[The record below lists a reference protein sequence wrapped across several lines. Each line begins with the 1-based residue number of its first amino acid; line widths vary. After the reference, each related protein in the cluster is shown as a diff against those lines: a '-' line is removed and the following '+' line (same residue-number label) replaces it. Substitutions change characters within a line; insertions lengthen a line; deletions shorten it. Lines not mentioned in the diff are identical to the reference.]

1 MAELKPRRWTRKQK
15 RLAAVLGLVAGLGI
29 SASLVLS
36 AFSDNLVFFHS
47 PSDVVEKQLPV
58 DKLFRIGGLVAEGS
72 VRKDGLTTEF
82 SVTDLRHTVVVR
94 YTGILPDLFRE
105 GQGVVAN
112 GRLDA
117 RGQFVASEVLAKH
130 DENYMPPE
138 VADALKK
145 SGQWHEKPGDHNKL
159 ARPPG
164 S

>member
-1 MAELKPRRWTRKQK
+1 MAEAKSRRGWTRKQK

-47 PSDVVEKQLPV
+47 PSDVVEKQLPA
-58 DKLFRIGGLVAEGS
+58 DKLFRIGGLVTEGS

-117 RGQFVASEVLAKH
+117 GGNSSPRKCWPSMTKTIC
-130 DENYMPPE
+130 
-138 VADALKK
+138 
-145 SGQWHEKPGDHNKL
+145 
-159 ARPPG
+159 RPRLPTR
-164 S
+164 